1 MEDRPKDSAIEKFF
15 ASRIGLARIGS
26 FKQLENKLK
35 NQKGKFP
42 SFAIN
47 LALDDDVLFSAATKV
62 DLLPP
67 IEEAQ
72 EGLLYIKKPENLLFF
87 PSLDTDPKEWIP
99 IAGTGGAGGTVT
111 IQQGKVDDVKVDGVS
126 VLNTATKIANIDLSN
141 KVDKVTGKGLSTNDF
156 TNELKTKLDA
166 IETNAQKNKIEV
178 IKDAGGQ
185 VIPINNGEVRLPASA
200 TVDAYTKAEANTRF
214 VEKENNKVLSSN
226 DFTNALKTK
235 LENLNEN
242 AEANLLN
249 GVKTHD
255 GVELPINDKKI
266 TLPDFALK
274 SDLSSVYKVKG
285 SKASYLEIDAIT
297 NKNIGDVYNATDTG
311 SNYVWTGTEWD
322 NLGGTIDL
330 TNYYN
335 KTQLD
340 TKLDTKVDKE
350 AGKGLST
357 NDFTNDLKAKLENI
371 SNNANKNVQ
380 VDWNEADTDSDAFI
394 KNKPTI
400 PAGSVLYAST
410 GTHTD
415 GAIDQKTTTD
425 ELNKKVDKEIGKTLT
440 SNDFTTELKDKLT
453 AIEASAQVNKIE
465 EIKTADGVALAIA
478 NKSIT
483 LPAAAAAIDAYTK
496 TQSDDKYIVKETGKT
511 LTSNDFTNELKTK
524 LEGVANNANKN
535 VQADWNEV
543 DTNSDS
549 FIKNKPVI
557 PAGSVLYD
565 ATGAHT
571 DGSITQ
577 KVVTEELNK
586 KVDKVDGKGL
596 STNDFTNEL
605 KDKLNAVNENGEANV
620 LNGIKTADGNELTI
634 TDKKITLPNFAL
646 KSDISSVYKVKG
658 SKANKAELDDIVDKE
673 VGDVYNLADTGVN
686 YVWTGTE
693 WDSLSGNVDLTGYY
707 TKTQADDKFVV
718 KEAGKGLSDNNFTL
732 MDKAKLG
739 NIEMYAQVNKIEEIQ
754 THDGTPLTIT
764 DKKVKLPELTVDA
777 YTKAQADGKFVA
789 KETGKGLS
797 TNDLTNDL
805 KAKIENAKNGGA
817 YLSTTRLEQTIGQ
830 SKVIAIGSVNGLT
843 IDKVVENGT
852 LIYDDNNGI
861 GVVEEIAG
869 NALKVKTISLGSI
882 TNTKNDIQLTYS
894 QDFYSQQEQTVG
906 FYMGKPL
913 YQITIPKLFPSK
925 PNSTQEVGA
934 IPGLERVVEVDGVI
948 MNASSQVSYMISHQE
963 MGGTKFINITGNSN
977 DGKILITVGS
987 AMPNGPYLVELTVK
1001 YTKKTDAAANE
1012 NAMPLNNLLIN
1023 RPDLWKLNKTYSFGN
1038 FVAGARFRGVVQ
1050 TGKTILDI
1058 PTSMVGQPFPLQPT
1072 TIVNSNIVIYNG
1084 GTERDI
1090 LSSGYYGQNN
1100 FIGGLY
1106 IPSLGQIKF
1115 AFETSDDY
1123 VGKSYDAWVLFK
1135 PNGYGN

>member
-380 VDWNEADTDSDAFI
+380 VDWNEADTGSDAFI

-465 EIKTADGVALAIA
+465 EIKTADGVALAIT

-596 STNDFTNEL
+596 S
-605 KDKLNAVNENGEANV
+605 
-620 LNGIKTADGNELTI
+620 
-634 TDKKITLPNFAL
+634 
-646 KSDISSVYKVKG
+646 
-658 SKANKAELDDIVDKE
+658 
-673 VGDVYNLADTGVN
+673 
-686 YVWTGTE
+686 
-693 WDSLSGNVDLTGYY
+693 
-707 TKTQADDKFVV
+707 
-718 KEAGKGLSDNNFTL
+718 DNNFTL

-777 YTKAQADGKFVA
+777 YTKAQADGKFVT

-797 TNDLTNDL
+797 TNDLTNEL

-817 YLSTTRLEQTIGQ
+817 YSSTTRLEQTIGQ
-830 SKVIAIGSVNGLT
+830 SKVIAIGSISGLT

-906 FYMGKPL
+906 YYMGKPL

-925 PNSTQEVGA
+925 PNGTQEVGA

-977 DGKILITVGS
+977 DDKISITVGS

-1084 GTERDI
+1084 STERHT
-1090 LSSGYYGQNN
+1090 LSLGYYGQNN
-1100 FIGGLY
+1100 FISGLY
-1106 IPSLGQIKF
+1106 IPSPGQAKF
-1115 AFETSDDY
+1115 AFETSDNY
-1123 VGKSYDAWVLFK
+1123 VGKNYDVWVLFK
-1135 PNGYGN
+1135 PNSY

>member
-340 TKLDTKVDKE
+340 TKLDAKVDKE
-350 AGKGLST
+350 TGKGLST

-380 VDWNEADTDSDAFI
+380 VDWNEADTD
-394 KNKPTI
+394 
-400 PAGSVLYAST
+400 
-410 GTHTD
+410 
-415 GAIDQKTTTD
+415 
-425 ELNKKVDKEIGKTLT
+425 
-440 SNDFTTELKDKLT
+440 
-453 AIEASAQVNKIE
+453 
-465 EIKTADGVALAIA
+465 
-478 NKSIT
+478 
-483 LPAAAAAIDAYTK
+483 
-496 TQSDDKYIVKETGKT
+496 
-511 LTSNDFTNELKTK
+511 
-524 LEGVANNANKN
+524 
-535 VQADWNEV
+535 
-543 DTNSDS
+543 SDS

-718 KEAGKGLSDNNFTL
+718 KEAGKGLS
-732 MDKAKLG
+732 
-739 NIEMYAQVNKIEEIQ
+739 
-754 THDGTPLTIT
+754 
-764 DKKVKLPELTVDA
+764 
-777 YTKAQADGKFVA
+777 
-789 KETGKGLS
+789 
-797 TNDLTNDL
+797 TNDLTNEL

-830 SKVIAIGSVNGLT
+830 SKVIAIDSVNGLT

-861 GVVEEIAG
+861 GVVEKIAG

-925 PNSTQEVGA
+925 PNGTQEVGV
-934 IPGLERVVEVDGVI
+934 IPGLERVVEVDGVV
-948 MNASSQVSYMISHQE
+948 MNAGSQVSYMVSHQE
-963 MGGTKFINITGNSN
+963 MSGTKFINITGNSN
-977 DGKILITVGS
+977 DGKISITVGS

-1012 NAMPLNNLLIN
+1012 NAIPLNNLLIN

-1050 TGKTILDI
+1050 TGKTILNI
-1058 PTSMVGQPFPLQPT
+1058 PTEMIGQPFPLQPT

-1084 GTERDI
+1084 GTERHT
-1090 LSSGYYGQNN
+1090 LSLGYYGQNN
-1100 FIGGLY
+1100 FISGLY
-1106 IPSLGQIKF
+1106 IPSSGQIKF
-1115 AFETSDDY
+1115 AFETSDNY
-1123 VGKSYDAWVLFK
+1123 VGKNYDVWVLFK
-1135 PNGYGN
+1135 PNGY

>member
-242 AEANLLN
+242 AEENLLN

-340 TKLDTKVDKE
+340 IKLDTKVDKE
-350 AGKGLST
+350 AGKILST
-357 NDFTNDLKAKLENI
+357 NDFTNDLKTKLENI

-380 VDWNEADTDSDAFI
+380 ADWNEADTD
-394 KNKPTI
+394 
-400 PAGSVLYAST
+400 
-410 GTHTD
+410 
-415 GAIDQKTTTD
+415 
-425 ELNKKVDKEIGKTLT
+425 
-440 SNDFTTELKDKLT
+440 
-453 AIEASAQVNKIE
+453 
-465 EIKTADGVALAIA
+465 
-478 NKSIT
+478 
-483 LPAAAAAIDAYTK
+483 
-496 TQSDDKYIVKETGKT
+496 
-511 LTSNDFTNELKTK
+511 
-524 LEGVANNANKN
+524 
-535 VQADWNEV
+535 
-543 DTNSDS
+543 SDS

-565 ATGAHT
+565 ATGTHT

-620 LNGIKTADGNELTI
+620 LNGVKTADGNELTI
-634 TDKKITLPNFAL
+634 ADKKITLPNFAL

-673 VGDVYNLADTGVN
+673 VGDVYNLTDTGVN

-777 YTKAQADGKFVA
+777 YTKAQADGKFVT

-797 TNDLTNDL
+797 TNDLTNEL

-861 GVVEEIAG
+861 GVVEETAG

-894 QDFYSQQEQTVG
+894 QDFYSQHEQTVG

-925 PNSTQEVGA
+925 PNGTQGVGT
-934 IPGLERVVEVDGVI
+934 IPDLERVVEVDGVV
-948 MNASSQVSYMISHQE
+948 MNADSQVSYLVSHQE
-963 MGGTKFINITGNSN
+963 MGGIKFINVTGDSNS
-977 DGKILITVGS
+977 GKISITVGS
-987 AMPNGPYLVELTVK
+987 AMPSGSYLVELTVK

-1012 NAMPLNNLLIN
+1012 NAMPINQALIN
-1023 RPDLWKLNKTYSFGN
+1023 RPDLWKANTIYSFGN
-1038 FVAGARFRGVVQ
+1038 FVAGCRFAGTVQ

-1058 PTSMVGQPFPLQPT
+1058 PTNWVGTQFPNNPT
-1072 TIVNSNIVIYNG
+1072 TIVNSNLAITNG
-1084 GTERDI
+1084 GTERNT

-1106 IPSLGQIKF
+1106 IPNPGQKKF

-1123 VGKSYDAWVLFK
+1123 VGKNYDAWVLFK

>member
-1 MEDRPKDSAIEKFF
+1 MADSDKECDIHPGTVTPKKLPKQSGGGGHEFVTALPAIGEVGVEY
-15 ASRIGLARIGS
+15 IL
-26 FKQLENKLK
+26 
-35 NQKGKFP
+35 
-42 SFAIN
+42 
-47 LALDDDVLFSAATKV
+47 LDDIKDCDTYRGTFAWSDGCKR
-62 DLLPP
+62 
-67 IEEAQ
+67 
-72 EGLLYIKKPENLLFF
+72 YIKT
-87 PSLDTDPKEWIP
+87 S
-99 IAGTGGAGGTVT
+99 GGAGAGAVAQDQYIFEATATGWTAKRNNTVIFTYVDKNKDT
-111 IQQGKVDDVKVDGVS
+111 IDTYEDTTTGFKVTRDGVVIFEHTDKNNGGGVVIQKVEDIKVDGVS
-126 VLNTATKIANIDLSN
+126 VLDNTTKIANINLSN

-156 TNELKTKLDA
+156 TNELKAKLA
-166 IETNAQKNKIEV
+166 GIETSAQKNKIEI

-200 TVDAYTKAEANTRF
+200 TVDAYTKAEANTKF

-226 DFTNALKTK
+226 DFTNELKTK
-235 LENLNEN
+235 LE
-242 AEANLLN
+242 
-249 GVKTHD
+249 
-255 GVELPINDKKI
+255 
-266 TLPDFALK
+266 
-274 SDLSSVYKVKG
+274 SV
-285 SKASYLEIDAIT
+285 A
-297 NKNIGDVYNATDTG
+297 
-311 SNYVWTGTEWD
+311 
-322 NLGGTIDL
+322 
-330 TNYYN
+330 
-335 KTQLD
+335 
-340 TKLDTKVDKE
+340 
-350 AGKGLST
+350 
-357 NDFTNDLKAKLENI
+357 
-371 SNNANKNVQ
+371 NNANKNVQ
-380 VDWNEADTDSDAFI
+380 ADWNEADTDSDAFI

-400 PAGSVLYAST
+400 PAGSVLYTST

-425 ELNKKVDKEIGKTLT
+425 ELNKKVDKETGKTLT

-465 EIKTADGVALAIA
+465 EIKTADGVALTITD
-478 NKSIT
+478 KSVT
-483 LPAAAAAIDAYTK
+483 LPATTATAPAVDAYTK
-496 TQSDDKYIVKETGKT
+496 TQSDDKYVVKETGKT
-511 LTSNDFTNELKTK
+511 LTSNDFTDELKTK
-524 LEGVANNANKN
+524 LEGVSTGANKN
-535 VQADWNEV
+535 VQADWNEA
-543 DTNSDS
+543 DTNSDA

-565 ATGAHT
+565 VTGTHT

-577 KVVTEELNK
+577 KVITEELNK

-634 TDKKITLPNFAL
+634 ADKKITLPNFAL

-673 VGDVYNLADTGVN
+673 VGDVYNLTDTGVN

-817 YLSTTRLEQTIGQ
+817 YSSTTRLEQTIGQ

-882 TNTKNDIQLTYS
+882 TNTKNDIQLTYA

-925 PNSTQEVGA
+925 PNGTQEVGT
-934 IPGLERVVEVDGVI
+934 IHGLERVVEVDGVI
-948 MNASSQVSYMISHQE
+948 MNASSQVSYLVSHNE
-963 MGGTKFINITGNSN
+963 MGGTKFVNVTGDSNS
-977 DGKILITVGS
+977 GKISITVGS

-1001 YTKKTDAAANE
+1001 YTKKTDVAKNE
-1012 NAMPLNNLLIN
+1012 NARPINQALVN
-1023 RPDLWKLNKTYSFGN
+1023 RPDLWTVGKSYAFGNGLVGVRFSGTVTAGGKVALTVPTSFGSSTTSSTN
-1038 FVAGARFRGVVQ
+1038 VKKIYNSFVAVKTEKNGV
-1050 TGKTILDI
+1050 
-1058 PTSMVGQPFPLQPT
+1058 
-1072 TIVNSNIVIYNG
+1072 
-1084 GTERDI
+1084 TENHP
-1090 LSSGYYGQNN
+1090 SGYYGANDFVTPLYSSRVDSNN
-1100 FIGGLY
+1100 L
-1106 IPSLGQIKF
+1106 
-1115 AFETSDDY
+1115 AFETSPNY
-1123 VGKSYDAWVLFK
+1123 VGKGFDAWVLFSSTD
-1135 PNGYGN
+1135 

>member
-141 KVDKVTGKGLSTNDF
+141 KVDKVLGKGLSTNDF

-200 TVDAYTKAEANTRF
+200 TVDAYTKAEANTKF

-350 AGKGLST
+350 TGKGLST

-400 PAGSVLYAST
+400 PAGSVLYTST

-425 ELNKKVDKEIGKTLT
+425 ELNKKVDKETGKTLT
-440 SNDFTTELKDKLT
+440 SNDFTAELKDKLT
-453 AIEASAQVNKIE
+453 AIEAS
-465 EIKTADGVALAIA
+465 
-478 NKSIT
+478 
-483 LPAAAAAIDAYTK
+483 
-496 TQSDDKYIVKETGKT
+496 
-511 LTSNDFTNELKTK
+511 
-524 LEGVANNANKN
+524 
-535 VQADWNEV
+535 
-543 DTNSDS
+543 
-549 FIKNKPVI
+549 
-557 PAGSVLYD
+557 
-565 ATGAHT
+565 
-571 DGSITQ
+571 
-577 KVVTEELNK
+577 
-586 KVDKVDGKGL
+586 
-596 STNDFTNEL
+596 
-605 KDKLNAVNENGEANV
+605 
-620 LNGIKTADGNELTI
+620 
-634 TDKKITLPNFAL
+634 
-646 KSDISSVYKVKG
+646 
-658 SKANKAELDDIVDKE
+658 
-673 VGDVYNLADTGVN
+673 
-686 YVWTGTE
+686 
-693 WDSLSGNVDLTGYY
+693 
-707 TKTQADDKFVV
+707 
-718 KEAGKGLSDNNFTL
+718 
-732 MDKAKLG
+732 
-739 NIEMYAQVNKIEEIQ
+739 AQVNKIEEIQ

-764 DKKVKLPELTVDA
+764 DKTIKLPELTVDA

-797 TNDLTNDL
+797 TNDLTNEL

-830 SKVIAIGSVNGLT
+830 SKVIAIGNVNGLT

-925 PNSTQEVGA
+925 PSGTQEVGT
-934 IPGLERVVEVDGVI
+934 IPGLERVVEVDGVV
-948 MNASSQVSYMISHQE
+948 MNAGSQVSYMISHQE

-977 DGKILITVGS
+977 DGKISITVGS

-1050 TGKTILDI
+1050 TGKTILNI
-1058 PTSMVGQPFPLQPT
+1058 PTEMIGQPFTLQPT
-1072 TIVNSNIVIYNG
+1072 TIVNSNIVIYSG
-1084 GTERDI
+1084 VTERNI

-1123 VGKSYDAWVLFK
+1123 VGKDYDAWVLWK

>member
-126 VLNTATKIANIDLSN
+126 VLNTVTKIANIDLSN
-141 KVDKVTGKGLSTNDF
+141 KVNKVTGKGLSTNDF

-350 AGKGLST
+350 TGKGLST
-357 NDFTNDLKAKLENI
+357 NDFTNDLKTKLENI

-400 PAGSVLYAST
+400 PAGSVLYTST

-425 ELNKKVDKEIGKTLT
+425 ELNKKVDKEVGKTLT

-465 EIKTADGVALAIA
+465 EIKTADGVALAIT

-496 TQSDDKYIVKETGKT
+496 TQSDDKYVIKEAGKT

-535 VQADWNEV
+535 VQADWNEA
-543 DTNSDS
+543 DTDSDS

-557 PAGSVLYD
+557 PAGSVLYG
-565 ATGAHT
+565 ATGTHT

-577 KVVTEELNK
+577 KVITEELNK

-658 SKANKAELDDIVDKE
+658 SKANKTELDDIVDKE
-673 VGDVYNLADTGVN
+673 VGDVYNLTDTGVN

-718 KEAGKGLSDNNFTL
+718 KEAGKGLS
-732 MDKAKLG
+732 
-739 NIEMYAQVNKIEEIQ
+739 
-754 THDGTPLTIT
+754 
-764 DKKVKLPELTVDA
+764 
-777 YTKAQADGKFVA
+777 
-789 KETGKGLS
+789 
-797 TNDLTNDL
+797 TNDLTNEL

-817 YLSTTRLEQTIGQ
+817 YLSTTRLKQTIGQ

-894 QDFYSQQEQTVG
+894 QDFYSQHEQTVG

-925 PNSTQEVGA
+925 PNGTQEVGT
-934 IPGLERVVEVDGVI
+934 IPGLERVVEVDGVV
-948 MNASSQVSYMISHQE
+948 MNASSQVSYLVSHQE
-963 MGGTKFINITGNSN
+963 MGGTKFINITGDSTS
-977 DGKILITVGS
+977 GKISITVGS

-1038 FVAGARFRGVVQ
+1038 FVAGARFMGTVQ
-1050 TGKTILDI
+1050 QGKTILDI
-1058 PTSMVGQPFPLQPT
+1058 PTEMIGQPFSLQPT

-1106 IPSLGQIKF
+1106 IPSRGQIKF

-1123 VGKSYDAWVLFK
+1123 VGKNYDAWVLFK
-1135 PNGYGN
+1135 PNGY

>member
-340 TKLDTKVDKE
+340 TKLDAKVDKE
-350 AGKGLST
+350 TFKS
-357 NDFTNDLKAKLENI
+357 I
-371 SNNANKNVQ
+371 
-380 VDWNEADTDSDAFI
+380 
-394 KNKPTI
+394 
-400 PAGSVLYAST
+400 
-410 GTHTD
+410 GTK
-415 GAIDQKTTTD
+415 Q
-425 ELNKKVDKEIGKTLT
+425 TLT
-440 SNDFTTELKDKLT
+440 PTPSSKINQLFQ
-453 AIEASAQVNKIE
+453 QVQFFI
-465 EIKTADGVALAIA
+465 L
-478 NKSIT
+478 
-483 LPAAAAAIDAYTK
+483 LP
-496 TQSDDKYIVKETGKT
+496 
-511 LTSNDFTNELKTK
+511 
-524 LEGVANNANKN
+524 
-535 VQADWNEV
+535 
-543 DTNSDS
+543 
-549 FIKNKPVI
+549 
-557 PAGSVLYD
+557 VL
-565 ATGAHT
+565 
-571 DGSITQ
+571 IQ
-577 KVVTEELNK
+577 M
-586 KVDKVDGKGL
+586 
-596 STNDFTNEL
+596 
-605 KDKLNAVNENGEANV
+605 V
-620 LNGIKTADGNELTI
+620 LL
-634 TDKKITLPNFAL
+634 
-646 KSDISSVYKVKG
+646 
-658 SKANKAELDDIVDKE
+658 
-673 VGDVYNLADTGVN
+673 
-686 YVWTGTE
+686 
-693 WDSLSGNVDLTGYY
+693 
-707 TKTQADDKFVV
+707 
-718 KEAGKGLSDNNFTL
+718 
-732 MDKAKLG
+732 
-739 NIEMYAQVNKIEEIQ
+739 
-754 THDGTPLTIT
+754 
-764 DKKVKLPELTVDA
+764 
-777 YTKAQADGKFVA
+777 
-789 KETGKGLS
+789 
-797 TNDLTNDL
+797 
-805 KAKIENAKNGGA
+805 
-817 YLSTTRLEQTIGQ
+817 
-830 SKVIAIGSVNGLT
+830 
-843 IDKVVENGT
+843 
-852 LIYDDNNGI
+852 
-861 GVVEEIAG
+861 
-869 NALKVKTISLGSI
+869 
-882 TNTKNDIQLTYS
+882 
-894 QDFYSQQEQTVG
+894 
-906 FYMGKPL
+906 
-913 YQITIPKLFPSK
+913 
-925 PNSTQEVGA
+925 
-934 IPGLERVVEVDGVI
+934 
-948 MNASSQVSYMISHQE
+948 
-963 MGGTKFINITGNSN
+963 
-977 DGKILITVGS
+977 
-987 AMPNGPYLVELTVK
+987 
-1001 YTKKTDAAANE
+1001 TKK
-1012 NAMPLNNLLIN
+1012 
-1023 RPDLWKLNKTYSFGN
+1023 
-1038 FVAGARFRGVVQ
+1038 Q
-1050 TGKTILDI
+1050 
-1058 PTSMVGQPFPLQPT
+1058 LQM
-1072 TIVNSNIVIYNG
+1072 N
-1084 GTERDI
+1084 
-1090 LSSGYYGQNN
+1090 
-1100 FIGGLY
+1100 
-1106 IPSLGQIKF
+1106 
-1115 AFETSDDY
+1115 
-1123 VGKSYDAWVLFK
+1123 
-1135 PNGYGN
+1135 